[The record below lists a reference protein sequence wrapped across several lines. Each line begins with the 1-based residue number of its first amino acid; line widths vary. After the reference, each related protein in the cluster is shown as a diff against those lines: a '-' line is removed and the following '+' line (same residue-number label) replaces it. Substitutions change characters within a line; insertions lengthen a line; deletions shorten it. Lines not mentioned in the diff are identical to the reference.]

1 MRVRHISP
9 RRMSDI
15 SLSLLPL
22 IGALPDLLG
31 WTALIGAIG
40 VIVFA
45 MA

>member
-9 RRMSDI
+9 
-15 SLSLLPL
+15 SLLPL

-31 WTALIGAIG
+31 WTGLIGAIG